1 MRISVTAAVLAC
13 VLAGFGAS
21 AGAGTGATQSRSI
34 TSRADLNRSI
44 LAEVN
49 AVRVA
54 KGLRPLRVSPEL
66 ASAANQ
72 HSRAMAR
79 AGFFAH
85 ESADGRP
92 FWRRVALFYR
102 SAGFRSWTVGEDLL
116 WVSPDVGAKEAVS
129 MWLRSPAHRQVLLT
143 RDYRELGL
151 AAVHTTAAPGAF
163 RGLEVTIV
171 TADFGA
177 RSK

>member
-1 MRISVTAAVLAC
+1 MRILVAAAVLAC
-13 VLAGFGAS
+13 VLAGFGMS
-21 AGAGTGATQSRSI
+21 AGAGTTTTRSRSI
-34 TSRADLNRSI
+34 TSRIDLDRSI
-44 LAEVN
+44 LAEMN

-54 KGLRPLRVSPEL
+54 KGLRPLSASPEL

-85 ESADGRP
+85 ESVDGKP
-92 FWRRVALFYR
+92 FWRRLQRFYA

-116 WVSPDVGAKEAVS
+116 WVSPDVDAKEAVS
-129 MWLRSPAHRQVLLT
+129 MWLRSPTHRRILLK
-143 RDYRELGL
+143 RDFRQLGL
-151 AAVHTTAAPGAF
+151 AAVHTPAAPGAY

-177 RSK
+177 RSR